1 MKTCFSGLNSLMM
14 DVFAANQEVLLI
26 CRKKK
31 NEVIW
36 VNHSFYKKAIC
47 LLLASS
53 VTFGPAVGPLSAHAL
68 EELSAQMADQM
79 TELPPTQDGSS
90 LPMMELTPAQG
101 TESTP
106 AAPEKPMTDE
116 EQAEKPAEPE
126 EQPQTPAEQD
136 EQPQAPA
143 EQDEPS
149 KLPEQEL
156 PAFTG
161 KNLAQEQGVQ
171 VSASHT
177 AEGSDAAHARDG
189 QGDSAWKAEAQD
201 GQVSLSYDLKGLCA
215 LEGVQIQWESTD
227 SIREYFVETSING
240 DDWDTQIHHTS
251 APAQKDERIPF
262 QNEVEAQH
270 IRLRLVTTEDSS
282 AVGVQELGVYGNKK
296 PSAPVL
302 MQSAEALPAG
312 TNLARQEGVTAT
324 QSDVET
330 DTQFTAEKARDGD
343 RTSRSSRWATNV
355 NASKPTITYDLGQ
368 TRTIGGVV
376 IYWEKPSATNYFVE
390 TSANGEKWDTQVT
403 LTKRVS
409 ENGTVE
415 KIDFPKAVEAQH
427 VRVRIEQYENIDTG
441 WNNVSMY
448 EFEVYQEA
456 PSTIKDASS
465 VAEGIK
471 PREQDGKLV

>member
-1 MKTCFSGLNSLMM
+1 M
-14 DVFAANQEVLLI
+14 
-26 CRKKK
+26 
-31 NEVIW
+31 
-36 VNHSFYKKAIC
+36 NHSFYKKAIC

-126 EQPQTPAEQD
+126 KQPQTPAEQD

-282 AVGVQELGVYGNKK
+282 AVAVQELGVYGNRKEAENIPFK
-296 PSAPVL
+296 DNSAL
-302 MQSAEALPAG
+302 TNK
-312 TNLARQEGVTAT
+312 TNLALLDGVKATA
-324 QSDVET
+324 SDVET
-330 DTQFTAEKARDGD
+330 DTQFNADKARDGN
-343 RTSRSSRWATNV
+343 RTGKNSRWATNRDV
-355 NASKPTITYDLGQ
+355 SNPTITYDLGQ

-376 IYWEKPSATNYFVE
+376 IYWEKPSASHYFIE
-390 TSANGEKWDTQVT
+390 TSTDGSKWDIQKELKQKFRQIT
-403 LTKRVS
+403 
-409 ENGTVE
+409 
-415 KIDFPKAVEAQH
+415 
-427 VRVRIEQYENIDTG
+427 
-441 WNNVSMY
+441 W
-448 EFEVYQEA
+448 
-456 PSTIKDASS
+456 
-465 VAEGIK
+465 
-471 PREQDGKLV
+471 